1 MLMTP
6 SQHSVHLLSK
16 EVRLVHLE
24 QHGCGASEAL
34 QMRPINPF
42 SDGGDALSI
51 ATATSDA
58 ELLLSLSE

>member
-1 MLMTP
+1 
-6 SQHSVHLLSK
+6 
-16 EVRLVHLE
+16 VHLE

-42 SDGGDALSI
+42 SDDGDALSI